1 MQISNE
7 KPGRPQSALGRAE
20 KGTELVKVV
29 GGQWKPGQT
38 EAVSAPMGPRKK
50 DPRFRIFVIDTGWNS
65 VARKVLKE
73 NLALIRDFNE
83 DELVYFLD
91 RDQSVA
97 LLRQHC
103 ALIGHDPIIS
113 VHDMRAIHRHAV
125 HHVHGFRLHLGMLR
139 KEDQALRAL
148 QMFARFLRTHRAAKN
163 LDKVVRQTLHK
174 QGLAGAIKVMG
185 GAGYKHLTEE

>member
-1 MQISNE
+1 MQTSSE
-7 KPGRPQSALGRAE
+7 KPGRPQPASARAE
-20 KGTELVKVV
+20 KGSELVRVA
-29 GGQWKPGQT
+29 GGQRQAGQT
-38 EAVSAPMGPRKK
+38 EAVSAQKGPHN

-65 VARKVLKE
+65 VARKVLQD

-83 DELVYFLD
+83 EELVYFLD
-91 RDQSVA
+91 RDKSVA

-125 HHVHGFRLHLGMLR
+125 HHVHGFRLHLGLLR
-139 KEDQALRAL
+139 REHQVLKAL
-148 QMFARFLRTHRAAKN
+148 QMFARFLRAHRAAKD

-174 QGLAGAIKVMG
+174 QGLKGAIEIMG